1 MFTTYSLIVY
11 QNAFI
16 NALQLDFRLVTIQSI
31 CRRQIKCAK
40 RQNLRLNLIE
50 SFCRGQNNCDS
61 KNRSLLWE
69 GQNTFWEGENV
80 SNQHFLLF
88 LQCFQKGTYAGWLKF
103 GW

>member
-61 KNRSLLWE
+61 KK
-69 GQNTFWEGENV
+69 
-80 SNQHFLLF
+80 
-88 LQCFQKGTYAGWLKF
+88 QKFALGRAEHILGRRKCK
-103 GW
+103 